1 MMKAWFR
8 FGMVA
13 VAAVVLAGCTETRG
27 TRVNIDTDSGEASVR
42 ENSYRLKGR
51 IRVAKVTYG
60 DADGIRKATVTLE
73 SLTKRRQ
80 RIQARMIWLDAE
92 GSALDADGK
101 PFRAYVIDG
110 NDSVT
115 FTGYA
120 PNAQGV
126 KAQVQVR
133 EDDTAE

>member
-1 MMKAWFR
+1 MKWLMTGIAAA
-8 FGMVA
+8 GML
-13 VAAVVLAGCTETRG
+13 VLAGCAESRG
-27 TRVNIDTDSGEASVR
+27 TRVNIDTDSGEAAVR

-51 IRVAKVTYG
+51 IKIAKVTYG
-60 DADGIRKATVTLE
+60 EDDGIRKATVTLE
-73 SLTKRRQ
+73 SMMKRRQ
-80 RIQARMIWLDAE
+80 RIQARMVWLDEE
-92 GSALDADGK
+92 GTAIDADGK

-120 PNAQGV
+120 PNAKGV

-133 EDDTAE
+133 EDDTVE

>member
-1 MMKAWFR
+1 MKKLLIVGA
-8 FGMVA
+8 MIA
-13 VAAVVLAGCTETRG
+13 LLAGCAETRG
-27 TRVNIDTDSGEASVR
+27 TRVNIDTDSGEAAVR

-51 IRVAKVTYG
+51 IKIAKVTYG
-60 DADGIRKATVTLE
+60 ESTDGIRRATVTLE
-73 SLTKRRQ
+73 SMTKRRQ
-80 RIQARMIWLDAE
+80 RIQARMVWLDEE
-92 GSALDADGK
+92 GTAIDADGK

-120 PNAQGV
+120 PSEKGV

-133 EDDTAE
+133 EDDTVE